1 MSTDKFYLHS
11 CKNKYEH
18 KEKNMLNMNE
28 LDEMFNNKNRHEEFE
43 RENYA
48 EIIEKNMN
56 CKENENLINT
66 FATMFAINSLKNIKP
81 IYQVALYG
89 FLVDCIKEKMHMI
102 LPIGTVIDI
111 EKNTDY
117 ETNYKDT
124 KSEYEKNVD
133 RMNSTM
139 EFFILWNCIK

>member
-1 MSTDKFYLHS
+1 MSDN
-11 CKNKYEH
+11 NK
-18 KEKNMLNMNE
+18 

-48 EIIEKNMN
+48 EIIEDNMN

-66 FATMFAINSLKNIKP
+66 FATMFSINLLKNIKP

-89 FLVDCIKEKMHMI
+89 LLVDCIKEKMHMI

-111 EKNTDY
+111 EKKADY
-117 ETNYKDT
+117 ETNYKDM

-133 RMNSTM
+133 RMKSTM
-139 EFFILWNCIK
+139 ELFILLNCFNR